1 MRASSSLTEDQRSAA
16 VALFEDGRGSVWVAG
31 KLSVSKGAATEL
43 HKRWRVRGRTA
54 LTEKPDRTR
63 FSQEFKI
70 TVVQRVLSGESKIE
84 LAREYGLSS
93 GKIIEPWV
101 RIYRSEGAEGLR
113 SKRKGR
119 PPVPPGSA
127 AADATSELGQLR
139 AENERLRT
147 QVAYLGKL
155 RALMDQKRR

>member
-31 KLSVSKGAATEL
+31 KLSVSKGAAAEL

-63 FSQEFKI
+63 FSQEFKL
-70 TVVQRVLSGESKIE
+70 TVVQRVLAGESRIE

-93 GKIIEPWV
+93 AKIIDPWV
-101 RIYRSEGAEGLR
+101 RIYRSEGADGLR
-113 SKRKGR
+113 SKRRGR
-119 PPVPPGSA
+119 PPAPPGSA
-127 AADATSELGQLR
+127 AADASELEQLR

-155 RALMDQKRR
+155 RALRDQKRR

>member
-1 MRASSSLTEDQRSAA
+1 MTQ
-16 VALFEDGRGSVWVAG
+16 
-31 KLSVSKGAATEL
+31 
-43 HKRWRVRGRTA
+43 
-54 LTEKPDRTR
+54 KPDQAKFPQELKVAVVRR
-63 FSQEFKI
+63 F
-70 TVVQRVLSGESKIE
+70 LAGESKIE

-101 RIYRSEGAEGLR
+101 RIYRSEGEEGLR

-119 PPVPPGSA
+119 PAAPSESS
-127 AADATSELGQLR
+127 AADASELEQLR

>member
-1 MRASSSLTEDQRSAA
+1 MRARSSLTEDQRSTA

-31 KLSVSKGAATEL
+31 TLGVSKDAVTQL
-43 HKRWRVRGRTA
+43 HRRWRVRGRNA
-54 LTEKPDRTR
+54 LMEKPDRTV
-63 FSQEFKI
+63 FSQEFKVA
-70 TVVQRVLSGESKIE
+70 VVQRVLAGENKIE

-93 GKIIEPWV
+93 AKIIEPWV
-101 RIYRSEGAEGLR
+101 RMYRKDGEDGLLP
-113 SKRKGR
+113 KRKGR
-119 PPVPPGSA
+119 PAAPPGSA
-127 AADATSELGQLR
+127 AGEVSELEALR

>member
-16 VALFEDGRGSVWVAG
+16 VALFEEGRGSVWVAG
-31 KLSVSKGAATEL
+31 TLSVSKGAAAEL
-43 HKRWRVRGRTA
+43 HKRWRVRGRTV

-63 FSQEFKI
+63 FSQEFKL

-113 SKRKGR
+113 SRRQGR
-119 PPVPPGSA
+119 PPAPPGSA
-127 AADATSELGQLR
+127 AADASELEQLR
-139 AENERLRT
+139 TENERLRT

-155 RALMDQKRR
+155 KALRDQKRR

>member
-1 MRASSSLTEDQRSAA
+1 MRARSSLTEDQRSAA
-16 VALFEDGRGSVWVAG
+16 VAWFEDGRGSVWVAG
-31 KLSVSKGAATEL
+31 EL
-43 HKRWRVRGRTA
+43 GVGKYALRQLHNRWRVRGRNA

-63 FSQEFKI
+63 FSQEFKLA
-70 TVVQRVLSGESKIE
+70 VVQRVLSGESKIE

-93 GKIIEPWV
+93 AKIIEPWL
-101 RIYRSEGAEGLR
+101 RIYRSEGEEGLR
-113 SKRKGR
+113 PKRAGR
-119 PPVPPGSA
+119 PPAPPGSPA
-127 AADATSELGQLR
+127 GEVSELERLR

>member
-16 VALFEDGRGSVWVAG
+16 VALFEEGRGSVWVAG
-31 KLSVSKGAATEL
+31 KLGVSKGAAAEL
-43 HKRWRVRGRTA
+43 HKRWRVRGRTV

-63 FSQEFKI
+63 FSQEFKL

-84 LAREYGLSS
+84 LAREYRLSS
-93 GKIIEPWV
+93 AKIIEPWV

-113 SKRKGR
+113 SKRQGR
-119 PPVPPGSA
+119 PPAPPGSA
-127 AADATSELGQLR
+127 AADASELEQLR

-155 RALMDQKRR
+155 RALRDQKRR